1 MVMKKEEYFKYF
13 FLGFF
18 VLIAYI
24 SYLIAQPFI
33 GAILASFVLAYT
45 FHPVYRWLV
54 RRIRSPTLSA
64 LIVSF
69 LLILLLIAP
78 VFFFANDIV
87 TDARVGYVIIKQKL
101 ATGNIFGVACP
112 EGAET
117 FACKITG
124 PLKNVLAD
132 PTTNA
137 YLQESISKGT
147 TFLLTQLSGILLS
160 LPKIILQLVVTFF
173 LMFYLFID
181 GVELVNRSRRLIP
194 LSEHHQHHIL
204 KKLQDVTFAVIYGS
218 LIVAL
223 IQGALGGLGFWMFG
237 VGSPLLWGI
246 VMAILALVPLVGT
259 AIVWL
264 PASIFLMVLG
274 ASEADPSMVW
284 RGIGLLLWGALV
296 VSTIDNILKPKII
309 GDRAGL
315 HPGLVLIGALGG
327 LATVGFIGF
336 VIGPLV
342 LGLLKTLIDI
352 YEKEELQGNGKKSR

>member
-1 MVMKKEEYFKYF
+1 MKKEEYFKYF
-13 FLGFF
+13 FLALFA
-18 VLIAYI
+18 LTAYL
-24 SYLIAQPFI
+24 SYQIAQPFL

-54 RRIRSPTLSA
+54 RRIKSPTFSA

-69 LLILLLIAP
+69 LLIVMLITP
-78 VFFFANDIV
+78 IFFFANNIV
-87 TDARVGYVIIKQKL
+87 TDARVGYLIIKQKL

-112 EGAET
+112 DGADT

-147 TFLLTQLSGILLS
+147 TFLLTQLSGLLLS
-160 LPKIILQLVVTFF
+160 LPKIMLQLVVTFF

-181 GVELVNRSRRLIP
+181 GVELVQRARKLIP
-194 LSEHHQHHIL
+194 LTETHQHHIL

-223 IQGALGGLGFWMFG
+223 IQGALGGLGFWMFD
-237 VGSPLLWGI
+237 VGSPLLWGL

-259 AIVWL
+259 AVVWL
-264 PASIFLMVLG
+264 PASLFLMVLG
-274 ASEADPSMVW
+274 ASEGDPTIVW

-296 VSTIDNILKPKII
+296 VSTVDNILKPKII
-309 GDRAGL
+309 GERAGI
-315 HPGLVLIGALGG
+315 HPGLILIGALGG

-336 VIGPLV
+336 VVGPLV

-352 YEKEELQGNGKKSR
+352 YEKEELQSNGKKSR